1 MQVVIAAAQEVS
13 CCQAWYR
20 EGKTKNCRLI
30 TGYVSAQGNNS
41 QHHEMM
47 IKNDVFR
54 LRPW

>member
-1 MQVVIAAAQEVS
+1 MQVVITAAQEVS